1 MCFDA
6 CLLVVAAF
14 RQPPDRLLWSL
25 VDTFAMNYVLTAW
38 HKPGRYRG

>member
-6 CLLVVAAF
+6 CLFVVAAF

-25 VDTFAMNYVLTAW
+25 VDTFAMNYVLMAW